1 MRKNMNL
8 LSYKLKIDKQIMEN
22 LKFKQCEGLFNWYFI
37 HTEKSFV
44 YKMKNGNIYACC
56 KNIFANFFNPLIII
70 DSEKIIVRYA
80 WQQSFV
86 ILTLLLTFFIIM
98 SVLFGFI
105 IAIIFCS
112 FIACLFYLFLKLNL
126 YFCYRIINKTISE
139 SCRSFK

>member
-86 ILTLLLTFFIIM
+86 ILTLLL
-98 SVLFGFI
+98 
-105 IAIIFCS
+105 
-112 FIACLFYLFLKLNL
+112 LFLL
-126 YFCYRIINKTISE
+126 
-139 SCRSFK
+139 

>member
-1 MRKNMNL
+1 MRKNINL
-8 LSYKLKIDKQIMEN
+8 LSYKLKIDKRIMEN

-86 ILTLLLTFFIIM
+86 ILALLLTFFIIM

-105 IAIIFCS
+105 IAIISFS
-112 FIACLFYLFLKLNL
+112 FIAGLFYLFLN
-126 YFCYRIINKTISE
+126 
-139 SCRSFK
+139 